1 MIVALLLA
9 APSPPFTWRSD
20 GAALVGIA
28 EDARMQATLRIAPA
42 GPGAFEL
49 RFSVACRVAAE
60 IEREAVRLVLPGRTS
75 ALGRDLA
82 FAPVAAPL
90 RVDRGTPVL
99 AAGRDV
105 VVVGGEGFVAAR
117 YLPVRDKAGERVEVD
132 LLLDDAGAHPFSVY
146 PTCLARIPGL
156 AEGAP
161 VAFGPLERKR
171 FLGRTHRRAGERN
184 EIGRA

>member
-1 MIVALLLA
+1 MIVALLLAAALGGKGTAAPAAFHLGDVPVGARLEVVAEPA

-49 RFSVACRVAAE
+49 RFSVAWRVAAE
-60 IEREAVRLVLPGRTS
+60 IEREAVRLVLPGRAS

-90 RVDRGTPVL
+90 RV
-99 AAGRDV
+99 
-105 VVVGGEGFVAAR
+105 
-117 YLPVRDKAGERVEVD
+117 
-132 LLLDDAGAHPFSVY
+132 
-146 PTCLARIPGL
+146 
-156 AEGAP
+156 
-161 VAFGPLERKR
+161 
-171 FLGRTHRRAGERN
+171 
-184 EIGRA
+184 